1 MDDAIEKCPRFKK
14 CSVNKC
20 PLDSESNLRV
30 KLSGEKKCDMA
41 KSIRLKI
48 GKQYNL
54 LELGLTKA
62 EYTGYK
68 KWNSK
73 SEEEKNQI
81 KRRMCEVRRNISNQ
95 NHL

>member
-1 MDDAIEKCPRFKK
+1 MNNAIEKCPRFKK

-48 GKQYNL
+48 GKQYSL

-68 KWNSK
+68 KWMSR
-73 SEEEKNQI
+73 SEEEKI
-81 KRRMCEVRRNISNQ
+81 KIRSTMLEIRKNIIA
-95 NHL
+95 